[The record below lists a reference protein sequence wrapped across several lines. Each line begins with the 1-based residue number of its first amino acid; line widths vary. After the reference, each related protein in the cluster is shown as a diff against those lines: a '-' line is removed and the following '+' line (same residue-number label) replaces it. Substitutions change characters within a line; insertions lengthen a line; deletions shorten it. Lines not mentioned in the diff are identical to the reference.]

1 MKIEILICLL
11 LGSAICFLTAAS
23 ALADDFQGATHQLP
37 YDDEVINYHKAIPRG
52 PVAELQAKIDRGDL
66 TLKFDPKFGYL
77 PAMMDALKVPKS
89 SQMLVFSKTSLQRA
103 FISPKNPRAIYFNDD
118 VYLGFIPGAPV
129 MEVSAVDPQLGGI
142 FYQLEQTEKPRP
154 QITRNPDCLQCHGA
168 GKSLGVP
175 GHLVRSIATDET
187 GELDTR
193 TEVSPVTH
201 RTPLADRW
209 AGWYVTGTHGA
220 QTHRGNLIG
229 ADAFERQEKHPNYLG
244 NVTNLN
250 RFFKTEAYLTGR
262 SDIVALMVLEHQ
274 SHMHN
279 YITRLNFETRIMLA
293 SYGHIRYLN
302 SQVNAFL
309 RYLLFTEEAPLTEAI
324 RGDSQYLKDFASP
337 AIRDRRGHSLR
348 DFDLQ
353 TRLFK
358 YPCSFLIYSTAF
370 DQLPQAMRD
379 HLLQRLH
386 DILTGKDVS
395 ADFVKL
401 RPADRQAV
409 LEILR
414 ETKSSLPDYWKKF

>member
-1 MKIEILICLL
+1 MTCT
-11 LGSAICFLTAAS
+11 SAV
-23 ALADDFQGATHQLP
+23 ADDLQGATHQLP
-37 YDDEVINYHKAIPRG
+37 YDDEVINYHKAIPDG
-52 PVAELQAKIDRGDL
+52 PVAELQSKIDRGEV

-77 PAMMDALKVPKS
+77 PALQDALKGPKS

-103 FISPKNPRAIYFNDD
+103 LISPKNPRAIYFNDD

-129 MEVSAVDPQLGGI
+129 MEISAADPQLGGI
-142 FYQLEQTEKPRP
+142 FYQLEQSEKARP
-154 QITRNPDCLQCHGA
+154 QIVRNADCLQCHGS

-201 RTPLADRW
+201 RTPLAERW

-229 ADAFERQEKHPNYLG
+229 ADAFERQEKQPNFLG
-244 NVTNLN
+244 NVTNLS
-250 RFFKTEAYLTGR
+250 RFFKTDAYVASQ

-274 SHMHN
+274 AHMHN
-279 YITRLNFETRIMLA
+279 YLTRLNYETRLMLA

-309 RYLLFTEEAPLTEAI
+309 RYLLFTEETPLTHAI
-324 RGDSQYLKDFASP
+324 QGDPQYLKDFSST
-337 AIRDRRGHSLR
+337 AIRDRRGRSLR
-348 DFDLQ
+348 DFDLR

-358 YPCSFLIYSTAF
+358 YPCSFLIYSAAF
-370 DQLPQAMRD
+370 DQLPPVMRE

-386 DILTGKDVS
+386 DILTGKDRS
-395 ADFVKL
+395 ADFAKL
-401 RPADRQAV
+401 ASEDRATV

-414 ETKSSLPDYWKKF
+414 ETKSNLPDYWKKP